1 VSTLRGRI
9 GLALLVFGLTT
20 LITLGGAVWVSLRD
34 LHRDAAAG
42 ALAELTIPYA
52 VRAGQQIPLEAF
64 RRGGAGER
72 PASEAIELF
81 RQSQEGRRASGQFIA
96 FVQAAQDEIDAAG
109 ISVMLIGDGQVVVRS
124 PVSGQ
129 IETVATVPDVR
140 LPLVSGEVATGQT
153 QVDGMGQVLYAAT
166 SVRAPRSDRVLPAL
180 VLVREDDSAA
190 MATADLLAALTLAG
204 LVLLVIGVPLALGL
218 SRSVTRPLHRLATAS
233 GAVASGKVP
242 DALPTTG
249 PREVAEA
256 SAAFNAMAAEV
267 GATREAQRQLLADLR
282 HDLRTP
288 LTVIGGFSQA
298 LRDGTAT
305 GEVAVRAAHA
315 ISDEAGRLGRML
327 DDLDHLTIPGGG
339 GPPLRLEPIDS
350 LDVASSA
357 VERFRPEAEGR
368 GQVLVLSEEARS
380 TPLTA
385 DRDAL
390 DRILGNI
397 IANALAHAPSP
408 GGHVVVE
415 VEKASHG
422 ITLAVQDDGPGIPA
436 AALAHIFDR
445 FYRADPSRTSRGSGL
460 GLTIVRDLAVALGG
474 EAFAE
479 NTGSGARV
487 GVTLPA
493 NTPIRETRSSA
504 S

>member
-20 LITLGGAVWVSLRD
+20 LVTMGGAVWLSLRD

-64 RRGGAGER
+64 RRGGGDGR
-72 PASEAIELF
+72 PASEAIERF

-109 ISVMLIGDGQVVVRS
+109 ISVMLMGDGQVVVRS

-129 IETVATVPDVR
+129 IEMLAEVPDVR
-140 LPLVSGEVATGQT
+140 LPPVGGEVVTGQT
-153 QVDGMGQVLYAAT
+153 RMAGMGEVLYAAT

-190 MATADLLAALTLAG
+190 MATADLLAALALAAM
-204 LVLLVIGVPLALGL
+204 VLLVIGIPLALGL
-218 SRSVTRPLHRLATAS
+218 SRSVTRPLHRLASAS
-233 GAVASGKVP
+233 DAVASGNVP
-242 DALPTTG
+242 EALPTTG
-249 PREVAEA
+249 PLEVAEA

-298 LRDGTAT
+298 LRDGTAS
-305 GEVAVRAAHA
+305 GQDAVHAADA
-315 ISDEAGRLGRML
+315 ISDEAARLGRML
-327 DDLDHLTIPGGG
+327 DDLDHLAIPGGS
-339 GPPLRLEPIDS
+339 GPPLRLETIDG
-350 LDVASSA
+350 LEAAANA
-357 VERFRPEAEGR
+357 VERFRPEAER
-368 GQVLVLSEEARS
+368 RQQVLTLAEGARS
-380 TPLTA
+380 TTLTA

-397 IANALAHAPSP
+397 IANALEHAPSP
-408 GGHVVVE
+408 GGHIVIE
-415 VEKASHG
+415 VDRSHG
-422 ITLAVQDDGPGIPA
+422 GITVAVRDDGPGIPT
-436 AALAHIFDR
+436 AALRQVFDR

-460 GLTIVRDLAVALGG
+460 GLAIVRDLAVALGG

-487 GVTLPA
+487 GVTFPA
-493 NTPIRETRSSA
+493 TAPAPDGRSPA